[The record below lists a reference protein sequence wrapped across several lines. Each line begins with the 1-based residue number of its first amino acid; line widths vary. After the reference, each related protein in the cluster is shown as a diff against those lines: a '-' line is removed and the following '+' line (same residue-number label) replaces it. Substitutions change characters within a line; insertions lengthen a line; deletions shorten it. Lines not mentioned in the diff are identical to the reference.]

1 MIEILSIFLQIFVI
15 LLFFLGP
22 LNFKICK
29 KFINHDIYIFDLLVF
44 NTLLNTTILLFFSF
58 YQINIYFIYSFII
71 LLNLLSFLSSL
82 RLTWSNFIFENNYKI
97 FLFFIV
103 CFLSLSFLM
112 ASDPKLTWDGIAH
125 WYWKAMNYNQLGSFE
140 NLKNMPMAYYP
151 HLGSYIWGFFWSIN
165 PINNE
170 YYGRLFFIFV
180 FLLPFFS
187 ASHRIK
193 NIKIEI
199 LVLSILFLIFF
210 TFDRFLIGGYQEYF
224 LFFLFYSFSLTIFLN
239 DKGQNKSLIIFS
251 FLALLL
257 MMWVKQEGL
266 FYSIILTL
274 ILISF
279 FKISKIYKIAFII
292 LIILSIISMQEIR
305 TIYHGSFSLNEN
317 IFHQNLLK
325 YLDIRIFIETFY
337 LITYEIFKGMVKYP
351 IWLLILV
358 LIIYDYFKGEKFLNL
373 NNVLIIL
380 YIGLIYAI
388 YFQTNMDIIM
398 LMPLTLDRVLIH
410 GSGFYLIFIFL
421 KLNNLILISNK

>member
-1 MIEILSIFLQIFVI
+1 MIEILSIFFQIFII

-29 KFINHDIYIFDLLVF
+29 KFINQDIYIFDLLVF

-151 HLGSYIWGFFWSIN
+151 HLGSYIWNFFWSIN